1 MCAACRAWALSRP
14 DSTGVCARCQHPA
27 LAIRDGWCHVCLLH
41 VQEQG
46 IDAHDYDWCQLW
58 LADSVVGLSERPFP
72 LSWRRTEPSAPADR
86 ELIAARTSVGL
97 SPHLLVPGQGELF
110 NVRREWANARATLES
125 YSLSSGAANML
136 DQFKHHGQ
144 EQGWSSDNLSTAA
157 KTLRILFGWLGNAAP
172 IPEQDIRLLDE
183 VGLRT
188 RRVLRFLADNGLV
201 IPDTARQSEPREHA
215 SHRIIASLPSSIVP
229 EIEEWVVLLRRESR
243 NGRPHARYATI
254 RNYLTY
260 AHPALVEWGR
270 RYRTLREVTPADV
283 DAAIEAQV
291 GEAASH
297 MGISLRSIFRT
308 LKRNKTIFRDP
319 TRGIVVPHGPTRP
332 PRTIPSDMVAGLI
345 DRATGAAD
353 RLAVALVAIHAVGQ
367 RELTRILVDDLSV
380 SRSRLLIRRR
390 YGLRVIHLD
399 EVTVSLLDQW
409 LRERYSR
416 WPATRNPHLLISQ
429 QTAAETGP
437 VNAFYLWQKFKP
449 LGIRW
454 R

>member
-1 MCAACRAWALSRP
+1 M
-14 DSTGVCARCQHPA
+14 
-27 LAIRDGWCHVCLLH
+27 
-41 VQEQG
+41 
-46 IDAHDYDWCQLW
+46 
-58 LADSVVGLSERPFP
+58 VGLSERPFQ
-72 LSWRRTEPSAPADR
+72 LSWRRTETLSPAGRKLVAAPSPA
-86 ELIAARTSVGL
+86 GL

-110 NVRREWANARATLES
+110 NARRDWANAWGKLES
-125 YSLSSGAANML
+125 FSLSPAAASML
-136 DQFKHHGQ
+136 DRFKRHGQ
-144 EQGWSSDNLSTAA
+144 EHGWSSENLSTAVR
-157 KTLRILFGWLGNAAP
+157 TLRVLFGWLGNAAA
-172 IPEQDIRLLDE
+172 IPEQDIRRLSE
-183 VGLRT
+183 VGMRT
-188 RRVLRFLADNGLV
+188 RRALRFLADNSLV
-201 IPDTARQSEPREHA
+201 IPDTARQREPREHA
-215 SHRIIASLPSSIVP
+215 SHRIIASLPTSISP
-229 EIEEWVVLLRRESR
+229 EIEEWVVLLRREDH
-243 NGRPHARYATI
+243 NGRPHVRYATI

-270 RYRTLREVTPADV
+270 RYRTLREVTSADV

-291 GEAASH
+291 GEAARH
-297 MGISLRSIFRT
+297 MGIALRSIFRT

-332 PRTIPSDMVAGLI
+332 PRTLPSDMVAGLI

-399 EVTVSLLDQW
+399 EVTVSLLDLW
-409 LRERYSR
+409 LRERYRR

-437 VNAFYLWQKFKP
+437 VHAFYLWQKFKP
-449 LGIRW
+449 LGINLTQLR
-454 R
+454 RDRILDEARVTVDPVHLMRVFGITADTALTYIYAAHPDRRPDRLR